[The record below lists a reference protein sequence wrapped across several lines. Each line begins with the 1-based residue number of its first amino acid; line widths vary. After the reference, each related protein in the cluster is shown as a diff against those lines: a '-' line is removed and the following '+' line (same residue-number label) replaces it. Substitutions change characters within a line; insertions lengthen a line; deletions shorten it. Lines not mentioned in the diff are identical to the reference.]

1 MALSL
6 FMWPKNK
13 NIQWIVSAFDKG
25 AGKPGAAKGPESL
38 LRALNSVQIS
48 SKQVL
53 YNTAI
58 PEGNYSGTYA
68 KHIESIIDINLH
80 LEALVHNAITAGEF
94 PIVLTGDHSN
104 AIGAIHGFM
113 KANKGLQVGVIWI
126 DAHADLHSPY
136 TTPSG
141 NMHGMP
147 LAVLLKQDN
156 LKAQKNPV
164 DVPTGKFW
172 NQLKDHN
179 STLQAKNLVFIGLRD
194 AEKEELALI
203 DELKIKAFTP
213 ELIAK
218 NGIETV
224 LNDSLGH
231 LSHCDVIYVSF
242 DVDSMDPS
250 LSTGTGTPVNN
261 GLDFEQAQFVLKS
274 LLNHPQV
281 AALEITEINPEIEQ
295 NNQAMH
301 EVVMHLLKPIL

>member
-1 MALSL
+1 MGL
-6 FMWPKNK
+6 KNK
-13 NIQWIVSAFDKG
+13 NIQWLVSAFDKG
-25 AGKPGAAKGPESL
+25 AGKPGAARGPESL
-38 LRALNSVQIS
+38 LKALNSAHIS

-53 YNTAI
+53 YNTAV

-113 KANKGLQVGVIWI
+113 KANKGMQVGVIWI

-156 LKAQKNPV
+156 LTSQKNPI
-164 DVPTGKFW
+164 DVPTAKFW
-172 NQLKDHN
+172 NQLKDHP
-179 STLQAKNLVFIGLRD
+179 STLKPNNLVFIGLRD
-194 AEKEELALI
+194 AESEELALI
-203 DELKIKAFTP
+203 DQLKIKAYTP
-213 ELIAK
+213 ELIATQ
-218 NGIETV
+218 GIEAV
-224 LNDSLGH
+224 LKGCLEH
-231 LSHCDVIYVSF
+231 LSHCDALYVSF

-250 LSTGTGTPVNN
+250 ISTGTGTPVIN
-261 GLDFEQAQFVLKS
+261 GLDFEQTQYLLKA
-274 LLNHPQV
+274 LINAPQV

-295 NNQAMH
+295 NNQPMH
-301 EVVMHLLKPIL
+301 EVVMQLLKPML

>member
-1 MALSL
+1 MGL
-6 FMWPKNK
+6 KNK
-13 NIQWIVSAFDKG
+13 NIQWMVSAFDRG

-38 LRALNSVQIS
+38 LKALNSAHIS

-53 YNTAI
+53 FNTAI

-113 KANKGLQVGVIWI
+113 KANKGMQVGVIWI

-156 LKAQKNPV
+156 LTAQKNPI
-164 DVPTGKFW
+164 DVPTAKFW
-172 NQLKDHN
+172 NQLKDHP
-179 STLQAKNLVFIGLRD
+179 STLKPNNLVFIGLRD
-194 AEKEELALI
+194 AETEELALI
-203 DELKIKAFTP
+203 DQLNIKAYTP
-213 ELIAK
+213 ELIAAQ
-218 NGIETV
+218 GIEAV
-224 LNDSLGH
+224 LKGSLEY
-231 LSHCDVIYVSF
+231 LSHCDALYVSF

-250 LSTGTGTPVNN
+250 ISTGTGTPVSN
-261 GLDFEQAQFVLKS
+261 GLDFEQTQYLLKA
-274 LLNHPQV
+274 LINAPQV

-295 NNQAMH
+295 NNQPMH
-301 EVVMHLLKPIL
+301 EVVMQLLKPML